1 MCCSKWKEEIII
13 PHLAKL
19 LYGSCCKS
27 AATSLSTWDQASFC
41 WCCCCSWCCWMWS
54 RSPTPPPSP
63 SLPFFAPPACSGHV
77 CCCRELTSR
86 PPVQVSNYRIISIEI
101 MLIVMLV
108 LMLPMLGWWGQLCII
123 SSRHSAP
130 SFVWRSAH
138 SEFSGNIRLK
148 GKPKG
153 NLLCPNRDKIT
164 PRLRKANPFYSTHVL
179 SRPFLNVKLS
189 CLLTKWRA
197 YVSQF
202 CNALIQDKENGFI
215 INCDISWVQLDL
227 QRHDKPLQ

>member
-1 MCCSKWKEEIII
+1 
-13 PHLAKL
+13 
-19 LYGSCCKS
+19 
-27 AATSLSTWDQASFC
+27 
-41 WCCCCSWCCWMWS
+41 MWS

-101 MLIVMLV
+101 MLIVMVL
-108 LMLPMLGWWGQLCII
+108 LMLLMLGWWGQLCII

-164 PRLRKANPFYSTHVL
+164 PRLRKANSFYSTHVL

-215 INCDISWVQLDL
+215 INCDISWVQVDL